1 MTATASPWAWHA
13 HPDVWAVMGALL
25 VGYVVARRHW
35 APEPAELQ
43 VQRRKA
49 VWFGLGLFALEVAA
63 DWPIHDIGERF
74 LLSAHMLQHLIM
86 TFVVPPLLL
95 LGLPAAVLR
104 GLLQPRFV
112 HWSFTR
118 LARPLPAALLF
129 NAVVAVSHWPAM
141 VDLAL
146 RHQPVHFAVH
156 VVLLTTATLM
166 WFPVLNRLPEYP
178 SIGDPGRMVY
188 LFLQS
193 IIPTVPASFLTFG
206 DSALYHFYEKLPRIW
221 GMDVIEDQQLAGGI
235 MKVVGGGLLWVII
248 AVMFFRWY
256 ARTEREKAGVLTWAD
271 VEREL
276 HETPAPS
283 TPSGTAPP
291 QPPAQPQP
299 R

>member
-1 MTATASPWAWHA
+1 
-13 HPDVWAVMGALL
+13 MGALL

-35 APEPAELQ
+35 APAPDELR

-49 VWFGLGLFALEVAA
+49 VWFALGLLALEAAA
-63 DWPIHDIGERF
+63 DWPIHDISERY
-74 LLSAHMLQHLIM
+74 LLSVHMLQHLIM
-86 TFVVPPLLL
+86 TFVAPPLLL

-104 GLLQPRFV
+104 GLLRPRFV
-112 HWSFTR
+112 HWCFTR

-129 NAVVAVSHWPAM
+129 NTVVAVSHWPSL
-141 VDLAL
+141 VDYVLPREPA
-146 RHQPVHFAVH
+146 HFTVH
-156 VVLLTTATLM
+156 VVLFTTATLM

-193 IIPTVPASFLTFG
+193 VIPTVPASFLTFG
-206 DSALYHFYEKLPRIW
+206 DSALYHYYEKVPRIW
-221 GMDVIEDQQLAGGI
+221 GVSVIEDQQMAGGI

-271 VEREL
+271 VERQL
-276 HETPAPS
+276 RDVPPAPADDADRR
-283 TPSGTAPP
+283 PV
-291 QPPAQPQP
+291 
-299 R
+299 